1 MLQKKLKSRCSLS
14 QNYECLNHVML
25 KMFLFCN
32 QILTASVL
40 GKILHC
46 FQKYAFQEISFTSI
60 LKYLYL
66 KKLKMDLSERLNV
79 SLSIHKTLSYISD
92 QRQFVLNCQY
102 QVFTELRHISEKKRH
117 QIHFTKN
124 SIRDFYWICIICL
137 FLDSGLVF
145 VCALLLWGMSIFTT
159 CECVCACKCEST
171 SVFVLT

>member
-102 QVFTELRHISEKKRH
+102 QVFAELRHISEKKG
-117 QIHFTKN
+117 
-124 SIRDFYWICIICL
+124 IRFILLRFHKRFLLNLYYMFIFGFWSSVCL
-137 FLDSGLVF
+137 CLITMRNVYLHY
-145 VCALLLWGMSIFTT
+145 M
-159 CECVCACKCEST
+159 
-171 SVFVLT
+171 